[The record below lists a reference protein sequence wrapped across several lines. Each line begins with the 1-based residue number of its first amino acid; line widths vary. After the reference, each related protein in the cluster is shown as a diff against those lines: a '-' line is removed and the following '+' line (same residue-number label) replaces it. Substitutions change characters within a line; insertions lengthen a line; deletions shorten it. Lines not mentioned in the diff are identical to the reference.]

1 MSFIEH
7 GNNDGPPVVRAVVPL
22 FAPPAF
28 PPPAPTVDAHEVL
41 APVYDITD
49 RLAPAPELPAPA
61 PEFHLATPLHLA
73 SLHLASTEAREQP
86 ALTRRQLR
94 EQLGGPL
101 TTGSA
106 DGAGHG
112 RRAAGHGDS
121 VTRVRD

>member
-7 GNNDGPPVVRAVVPL
+7 GNEESAHVVRSVVPL

-28 PPPAPTVDAHEVL
+28 PQPTPDVDVHEVL

-61 PEFHLATPLHLA
+61 PGPATPLHLA
-73 SLHLASTEAREQP
+73 NIARTESRLQP

-101 TTGSA
+101 TTGPAES
-106 DGAGHG
+106 AGHG
-112 RRAAGHGDS
+112 RRAASQGAS
-121 VTRVRD
+121 VTRLRD